1 MSHYKNR
8 IAIVEGFRT
17 PIAKASGK
25 FNDLQADALGSV
37 IVKELLSRSQIDKS
51 EFDEVIVGNVASP
64 AHAPNIAKIIAT
76 RSGFDFNIPAFSVNR
91 NCASGMEAITSAA
104 NKIKAGEA
112 NIILAAATESMS
124 NTPLLFSKHFQ
135 DIIMRFSHAKNA
147 YERIKILSTLKFSDL
162 RPVVALFKALKDPT
176 INMNMG
182 QTAEVL
188 AREFHISRESQDEYA
203 LMSHTRASI
212 ARFSGVYS
220 SEIIPVIY
228 DDSKILD
235 YDDGVREGQSIASL
249 EKLKGLFTK
258 EHATVTAGNA
268 SQISDG
274 AAAVSLMSESEA
286 KKRGF
291 NVLGYLRDYTYVGVP
306 ARRMGLGPVYA
317 TAKILKKSGLKFSNF
332 ELIEMNEAFAAQVIA
347 NEIAFGSKEF
357 ASEYLGLS
365 SAIGEIN
372 RDILNVNGGAIA
384 MGHPV
389 GMSGMRI
396 VIHLLK
402 QMRLR
407 NLSTG
412 LATLCVGGGQGA
424 ALILEV
430 E

>member
-1 MSHYKNR
+1 MSNYKNR

-17 PIAKASGK
+17 PIAKAGGK

-51 EFDEVIVGNVASP
+51 EFDEVVVGNVASP

-76 RSGFDFNIPAFSVNR
+76 RAGFDFNIPAFTVNR

-135 DIIMRFSHAKNA
+135 DFIMHFSHAKNA

-188 AREFHISRESQDEYA
+188 AREFHISREAQDEYA

-212 ARFSGVYS
+212 ARSSGVYS

-228 DDSKILD
+228 DDSKVLD
-235 YDDGVREGQSIASL
+235 YDDGVREGQSITSL
-249 EKLKGLFTK
+249 EKLRGLFAK

-286 KKRGF
+286 KKRAF
-291 NVLGYLRDYTYVGVP
+291 NVLGYLRDYSYVGVP
-306 ARRMGLGPVYA
+306 AHRMGLGPVYA
-317 TAKILKKSGLKFSNF
+317 TAKVLKKSGLKFSDF

-347 NEIAFGSKEF
+347 NEMAF
-357 ASEYLGLS
+357 ASKGFSSKYLGQN

-372 RDILNVNGGAIA
+372 RDILNVNGGAVA

-402 QMRLR
+402 EMRLR
-407 NLSTG
+407 SLSTG